1 MNAAGR
7 RWLHGGK
14 QGRAVPPPALP
25 TTQADRRNLQASDA
39 QTRQGPSLPSLG
51 RLETLPQ
58 KWIPKASLWR
68 SLRQSLNLACFL
80 CLALPNRGRRVRDL
94 AGTQRSL
101 RRLRRGLGRIDCRAW
116 FFDDGNVRYNN
127 DSGGQCG
134 ELAGSGSAGARV
146 VWRWQNAGEREGCVW
161 QGRGRFGR
169 ARQAYTGC
177 CVWRGCGAA
186 AGVAQTGGGAA

>member
-1 MNAAGR
+1 VASKAGLS
-7 RWLHGGK
+7 LHRPFQRPK
-14 QGRAVPPPALP
+14 RIVETSRPATPRPAKDLLFRAWGVWKPFLK
-25 TTQADRRNLQASDA
+25 
-39 QTRQGPSLPSLG
+39 
-51 RLETLPQ
+51 